1 MNIKARVI
9 SLIKEVENGKFSN
22 IALNEYFKENN
33 LSKKER
39 GFITE
44 LFYGVI
50 RNKIFLDYEIDKRT
64 ITIKKDWIRNILR
77 ISMYQ
82 ISFMNSDDKGVI
94 WEATELAKKK
104 FSVPVGKFINGV
116 LRSYQREWQ
125 EDVKELKESGKNY
138 IYLSY
143 PEWFYNKL
151 VSEYGEEEGELFLQ
165 SLKKIPYISFRVNR
179 LKYSCEEFEKL
190 LEEKKI
196 DIIKKVD
203 SVYYVDS
210 GILLYS
216 DEFRDG
222 KIIVQD
228 ASSYLSARNLN
239 PKPDESVLDTCSAP
253 GGKTAVLGE
262 LMENRGELLALDIY
276 PHKLKLIE
284 ENCHKCGVDIVRTVK
299 MDARKLKEQ
308 GKKFDKILVDVPC
321 SGYGV
326 LRKKPEAIYNKNS
339 ENVEELAKLQFEI
352 LESASQVLKDNGE
365 LVYSTCT
372 ILKEENEEN
381 IKKFLEKYPNF
392 ETVELYIPENVN
404 GSYDNVGGFTVDY
417 KEDILDGF
425 YIVKLKKINRKD
437 SYVRRIKRSK

>member
-64 ITIKKDWIRNILR
+64 TNIKKDWIRNILR

-104 FSVPVGKFINGV
+104 FSIPIGKFINGV

-308 GKKFDKILVDVPC
+308 GKKFDKILVDAPC

-372 ILKEENEEN
+372 ILKEENGEN

-392 ETVELYIPENVN
+392 ETIELYIPENVN

-425 YIVKLKKINRKD
+425 YIVKLKKNK
-437 SYVRRIKRSK
+437 

>member
-1 MNIKARVI
+1 M
-9 SLIKEVENGKFSN
+9 
-22 IALNEYFKENN
+22 
-33 LSKKER
+33 
-39 GFITE
+39 
-44 LFYGVI
+44 
-50 RNKIFLDYEIDKRT
+50 
-64 ITIKKDWIRNILR
+64 
-77 ISMYQ
+77 
-82 ISFMNSDDKGVI
+82 
-94 WEATELAKKK
+94 
-104 FSVPVGKFINGV
+104 
-116 LRSYQREWQ
+116 
-125 EDVKELKESGKNY
+125 
-138 IYLSY
+138 
-143 PEWFYNKL
+143 
-151 VSEYGEEEGELFLQ
+151 
-165 SLKKIPYISFRVNR
+165 
-179 LKYSCEEFEKL
+179 
-190 LEEKKI
+190 
-196 DIIKKVD
+196 D

-308 GKKFDKILVDVPC
+308 GKKFDKILVDAPC

-372 ILKEENEEN
+372 ILKEENGEN

-425 YIVKLKKINRKD
+425 YIVKLKKNK
-437 SYVRRIKRSK
+437 

>member
-22 IALNEYFKENN
+22 ITLNEYFKENN

-64 ITIKKDWIRNILR
+64 TTIKKDWIRNILR

-308 GKKFDKILVDVPC
+308 GKKFDKILVDAPC

-372 ILKEENEEN
+372 ILKEENGEN

-425 YIVKLKKINRKD
+425 YIVKLKKNK
-437 SYVRRIKRSK
+437 

>member
-64 ITIKKDWIRNILR
+64 TTIKKDWIRNILR

-308 GKKFDKILVDVPC
+308 GKKFDKILVDAPC

-352 LESASQVLKDNGE
+352 LESASQVLKADGE

-372 ILKEENEEN
+372 ILKEENGEN

-392 ETVELYIPENVN
+392 KTVELYIPENVN

-417 KEDILDGF
+417 KENILDGF
-425 YIVKLKKINRKD
+425 YIVKLKKNK
-437 SYVRRIKRSK
+437 

>member
-64 ITIKKDWIRNILR
+64 TTIKKDWIRNILR

-262 LMENRGELLALDIY
+262 FMENRGELLALDIY

-308 GKKFDKILVDVPC
+308 GKKFDKILVDAPC

-372 ILKEENEEN
+372 ILKEENGEN

-425 YIVKLKKINRKD
+425 YIVKLKKNK
-437 SYVRRIKRSK
+437 